1 MHGDSYI
8 GEWKNSKA
16 DGYGVH
22 IWANGDRYEGEWK
35 ECLKHGN
42 GTDIFANGDMYI
54 GQYRYGQ
61 FIIKRRQALWIWSIY
76 LEKWLNL
83 FRRFQRRPKA
93 WARKMEKKQRPR
105 NPYL

>member
-1 MHGDSYI
+1 VEGYPVLAGIHGDSYI

-42 GTDIFANGDMYI
+42 GTDIFTNGDMYI
-54 GQYRYGQ
+54 GQYKLGNYV
-61 FIIKRRQALWIWSIY
+61 IKRRQAKWIWTVY
-76 LEKWLNL
+76 
-83 FRRFQRRPKA
+83 
-93 WARKMEKKQRPR
+93 MEEWSDICW
-105 NPYL
+105 